1 MNLVTASMI
10 VLWIVVIALVVVV
23 LALARQ
29 VGVLYERVA
38 PAGALMVNQQLKPGD
53 RAPQMEVLTIDN
65 SKISV
70 GLPNQLLFFLAPDC
84 PICKT
89 LLPIL
94 KTLQKSEKDIDF
106 VLVSDGDD
114 DHEKFVSEQG
124 LNDFPYTV
132 TETVGRSFGVGKLPY
147 GVLTDENGVISSLGI
162 VNSREHLES
171 LFEARKLGVASI
183 QEYLE
188 KNTTESEHSKSSVQ
202 EYKAEGAES

>member
-1 MNLVTASMI
+1 MNLVTASVI
-10 VLWIVVIALVVVV
+10 VLWIVVIALVVVI

-53 RAPQMEVLTIDN
+53 KAPQIEVLTIDN
-65 SKISV
+65 SKLSV

-94 KTLQKSEKDIDF
+94 KNLQKSEKEIDF
-106 VLVSDGDD
+106 VLISDGDD
-114 DHEKFVSEQG
+114 DHEKFVNEQE
-124 LNDFPYTV
+124 LTDFPYTV

-171 LFEARKLGVASI
+171 LFEARKLGVGSI

-188 KNTTESEHSKSSVQ
+188 KNSSESENSKSSIQ
-202 EYKAEGAES
+202 EHTAEGAES

>member
-10 VLWIVVIALVVVV
+10 VLWIVVITLVVVV

-124 LNDFPYTV
+124 LNDFPYTI

-188 KNTTESEHSKSSVQ
+188 KNSTESEHSKSSVQ

>member
-10 VLWIVVIALVVVV
+10 VLWIVVITLVVVI

-124 LNDFPYTV
+124 LDDFPYTI

>member
-10 VLWIVVIALVVVV
+10 VLWIVVITLVVVV

-124 LNDFPYTV
+124 LNDFPYTI

-147 GVLTDENGVISSLGI
+147 GVLTDENSVISSLGI

-171 LFEARKLGVASI
+171 LFEARKLGVGSI

-188 KNTTESEHSKSSVQ
+188 KNSTEGEHSKSSVQ

>member
-106 VLVSDGDD
+106 VLISDGDD

-124 LNDFPYTV
+124 LNDFPYTI

-171 LFEARKLGVASI
+171 LFEARKLGVGSI

-188 KNTTESEHSKSSVQ
+188 KNSTESENSKSSVQ

>member
-1 MNLVTASMI
+1 MNLVTASVI
-10 VLWIVVIALVVVV
+10 VLWIVVIALVVVI

-53 RAPQMEVLTIDN
+53 KAPQIEVLTIDN
-65 SKISV
+65 SKLSV

-94 KTLQKSEKDIDF
+94 KNLQKSEKDIDF
-106 VLVSDGDD
+106 VLISDGDD
-114 DHEKFVSEQG
+114 DHEKFVNEQE
-124 LNDFPYTV
+124 LTDFPYTV

-171 LFEARKLGVASI
+171 LFEARKLGVGSI

-188 KNTTESEHSKSSVQ
+188 KNSSESENSKSSIQ
-202 EYKAEGAES
+202 EHTAEGAES

>member
-1 MNLVTASMI
+1 MNLVTASVI
-10 VLWIVVIALVVVV
+10 VLWIVVIALVVVI

-53 RAPQMEVLTIDN
+53 KAPQIEVLTIDN
-65 SKISV
+65 SKLSV

-94 KTLQKSEKDIDF
+94 KNLQKSEKDIDF
-106 VLVSDGDD
+106 VLISDGND
-114 DHEKFVSEQG
+114 DHEKFVNEQK

-171 LFEARKLGVASI
+171 LFEARKLGVGSI

-188 KNTTESEHSKSSVQ
+188 KNSSESENSKSSIQ
-202 EYKAEGAES
+202 EHTAEGAES

>member
-10 VLWIVVIALVVVV
+10 VLWIVVIALVLVV

-94 KTLQKSEKDIDF
+94 KTLQKLEKDIDF

-124 LNDFPYTV
+124 LNDFPYTI

>member
-1 MNLVTASMI
+1 MNLLTASVI
-10 VLWIVVIALVVVV
+10 ILWIVVIALVVVT

-53 RAPQMEVLTIDN
+53 RAPQTEVLTIDD
-65 SKISV
+65 SKLSV

-106 VLVSDGDD
+106 I
-114 DHEKFVSEQG
+114 KA
-124 LNDFPYTV
+124 
-132 TETVGRSFGVGKLPY
+132 LPW
-147 GVLTDENGVISSLGI
+147 
-162 VNSREHLES
+162 
-171 LFEARKLGVASI
+171 
-183 QEYLE
+183 
-188 KNTTESEHSKSSVQ
+188 
-202 EYKAEGAES
+202 

>member
-10 VLWIVVIALVVVV
+10 VLWIVVITLVVVV

-106 VLVSDGDD
+106 VLISDGDD
-114 DHEKFVSEQG
+114 DHEKFVSEQE
-124 LNDFPYTV
+124 LNEFPYN
-132 TETVGRSFGVGKLPY
+132 
-147 GVLTDENGVISSLGI
+147 LT
-162 VNSREHLES
+162 
-171 LFEARKLGVASI
+171 
-183 QEYLE
+183 
-188 KNTTESEHSKSSVQ
+188 
-202 EYKAEGAES
+202 

>member
-10 VLWIVVIALVVVV
+10 VLWIVVIALVVVI

-53 RAPQMEVLTIDN
+53 RSPQMEVVTLD
-65 SKISV
+65 SRKLSV

-106 VLVSDGDD
+106 ILISDGDD
-114 DHEKFVSEQG
+114 DHEKFVNEHE

-188 KNTTESEHSKSSVQ
+188 KNTTEGEHSKSSVQ

>member
-1 MNLVTASMI
+1 MNLVTASVI
-10 VLWIVVIALVVVV
+10 VLWIVVIALVVVI

-53 RAPQMEVLTIDN
+53 KAPQIEVLTIDN
-65 SKISV
+65 SKLSV

-94 KTLQKSEKDIDF
+94 KNLQKSEKDIDF
-106 VLVSDGDD
+106 VLISDGND
-114 DHEKFVSEQG
+114 DHEKFVNEQK

-171 LFEARKLGVASI
+171 LFEARKLGVGSI

-188 KNTTESEHSKSSVQ
+188 NNSTVSENSKSSVQ
-202 EYKAEGAES
+202 EHTAEGVES

>member
-10 VLWIVVIALVVVV
+10 VLWIVVITLVVVV

-53 RAPQMEVLTIDN
+53 RAPQMEVLTLGN

-188 KNTTESEHSKSSVQ
+188 KNSTESEHSKSSVQ

>member
-10 VLWIVVIALVVVV
+10 VLWIVVITLVVVV

-65 SKISV
+65 SKISI

-124 LNDFPYTV
+124 LNDFPYTI

-171 LFEARKLGVASI
+171 LFEAKKLGVASI

-188 KNTTESEHSKSSVQ
+188 KNTAESEHSKSSVQ

>member
-1 MNLVTASMI
+1 MNLVTASII
-10 VLWIVVIALVVVV
+10 VLWIVVITLVVVV

-65 SKISV
+65 SKISI

-124 LNDFPYTV
+124 LMTFRTP
-132 TETVGRSFGVGKLPY
+132 
-147 GVLTDENGVISSLGI
+147 
-162 VNSREHLES
+162 
-171 LFEARKLGVASI
+171 
-183 QEYLE
+183 
-188 KNTTESEHSKSSVQ
+188 
-202 EYKAEGAES
+202 

>member
-10 VLWIVVIALVVVV
+10 VLWIVVITLVVVV

-65 SKISV
+65 SKISI

-94 KTLQKSEKDIDF
+94 KNLQKSEKDIDF
-106 VLVSDGDD
+106 ILISDGND
-114 DHEKFVSEQG
+114 DHERFVNEQK

-147 GVLTDENGVISSLGI
+147 GVLTDKNGVISSLGI

-171 LFEARKLGVASI
+171 LFEARKLGVGSI

-188 KNTTESEHSKSSVQ
+188 NNSTVSEKSKSSVQ
-202 EYKAEGAES
+202 EHTAEGVES

>member
-10 VLWIVVIALVVVV
+10 VLWIVVIALVAVV

-53 RAPQMEVLTIDN
+53 RAPQMEVLTLDN

-124 LNDFPYTV
+124 LNDFPYTI

>member
-10 VLWIVVIALVVVV
+10 VLWIVVIVLVVVI

-106 VLVSDGDD
+106 VLISDGDD
-114 DHEKFVSEQG
+114 DHEKFVNEQE
-124 LNDFPYTV
+124 LNDFPYTI

-171 LFEARKLGVASI
+171 LFEARKLGVGSI

-188 KNTTESEHSKSSVQ
+188 NNSTDSENSKSSVQ

>member
-124 LNDFPYTV
+124 LNDFPYTI

-188 KNTTESEHSKSSVQ
+188 KNSTESEHSKSSVQ

>member
-10 VLWIVVIALVVVV
+10 VLWIVVIALVVVI

-53 RAPQMEVLTIDN
+53 RAPQIEVLTIDN
-65 SKISV
+65 SKLSV

-94 KTLQKSEKDIDF
+94 KNLQKSEKDIDF
-106 VLVSDGDD
+106 VLISDGDD
-114 DHEKFVSEQG
+114 DHEKFVNEHE

-171 LFEARKLGVASI
+171 LFEARKLGVGSI

-188 KNTTESEHSKSSVQ
+188 NNSTDSENSKSSVQ

>member
-10 VLWIVVIALVVVV
+10 VLWIVVITLVVVV

-188 KNTTESEHSKSSVQ
+188 KNSTESEHSKSSVQ

>member
-1 MNLVTASMI
+1 MNLVTASVI
-10 VLWIVVIALVVVV
+10 VLWIVVIALVVVI

-53 RAPQMEVLTIDN
+53 KAPQIEVLTIDN
-65 SKISV
+65 SKLSV

-94 KTLQKSEKDIDF
+94 KNLQKSEKDIDF
-106 VLVSDGDD
+106 VLISDGDD
-114 DHEKFVSEQG
+114 DHEKFVNEQE
-124 LNDFPYTV
+124 LTDFPYTV

-171 LFEARKLGVASI
+171 LFEARKLGVGSI

-188 KNTTESEHSKSSVQ
+188 KNSSESENSKSSIR
-202 EYKAEGAES
+202 EHTAEGAES

>member
-10 VLWIVVIALVVVV
+10 VLWIVVITLVVVV

-124 LNDFPYTV
+124 LNDFPYTI

-188 KNTTESEHSKSSVQ
+188 KNTAESEHSKSSVQ

>member
-10 VLWIVVIALVVVV
+10 VLWIVVITLVVVV

-65 SKISV
+65 SKISI

>member
-10 VLWIVVIALVVVV
+10 VLWIVVITLVLVV

-124 LNDFPYTV
+124 LNDFPYTI